1 MSKETNK
8 KHIIVA
14 AFIVMVIIAF
24 YISAVMY
31 QTHKY
36 PAPTLESV
44 NIDTDIICG
53 EYVYKA
59 TEAGFVSDENEGKLW
74 QEEIEEFGDVRV
86 VYVKL
91 MYERIV
97 EKTDASRITQLG
109 DYTLV
114 TDTYNQAPD
123 LVRYM
128 NFNSIEEQSKS
139 TDSVGD
145 SKEICIVFTI
155 PKVQFTEKQWE
166 KMKIEDFKLHI
177 SRYPVIKEIKL

>member
-1 MSKETNK
+1 MGEKINK
-8 KHIIVA
+8 KRIIG
-14 AFIVMVIIAF
+14 IVLIAVVVVAF
-24 YISAVMY
+24 YISSVIY
-31 QTHKY
+31 QLYNY
-36 PAPTLESV
+36 PAPTIESV
-44 NIDTDIICG
+44 NIGKDIVCG
-53 EYVYKA
+53 EYVYKV
-59 TEAGFVSDENEGKLW
+59 TEAGFVGDENVEKLW

-91 MYERIV
+91 MYERIA

-109 DYTLV
+109 DYTLA

-128 NFNSIEEQSKS
+128 NFNPIEEQSKT

-155 PKVQFTEKQWE
+155 PKVQFTDKQWE
-166 KMKIEDFKLHI
+166 KMKI
-177 SRYPVIKEIKL
+177 

>member
-59 TEAGFVSDENEGKLW
+59 TEAGFVSDENVGKLW

-86 VYVKL
+86 
-91 MYERIV
+91 
-97 EKTDASRITQLG
+97 A
-109 DYTLV
+109 
-114 TDTYNQAPD
+114 
-123 LVRYM
+123 
-128 NFNSIEEQSKS
+128 
-139 TDSVGD
+139 
-145 SKEICIVFTI
+145 TI
-155 PKVQFTEKQWE
+155 
-166 KMKIEDFKLHI
+166 
-177 SRYPVIKEIKL
+177 

>member
-24 YISAVMY
+24 YISAAMY

-59 TEAGFVSDENEGKLW
+59 TEAGFVSDENVGKLW

>member
-31 QTHKY
+31 QT
-36 PAPTLESV
+36 PTLESV

-59 TEAGFVSDENEGKLW
+59 TEAGFVSDENVGKLW

>member
-1 MSKETNK
+1 
-8 KHIIVA
+8 
-14 AFIVMVIIAF
+14 
-24 YISAVMY
+24 MY

-59 TEAGFVSDENEGKLW
+59 TEAGFVSDENVGKLW

-166 KMKIEDFKLHI
+166 
-177 SRYPVIKEIKL
+177 R